1 MSDDLQARFEL
12 ASREV
17 TELSEAPDSSV
28 QLQLYGLF
36 KQGSTG
42 DCEGERPGM
51 LDFIKR
57 AKFDSWAVHK
67 GMSQDEAKEQ
77 YIALVEELKAAD
89 K

>member
-17 TELSEAPDSSV
+17 TELSEAPDGPV

-36 KQGSTG
+36 KQGNSG
-42 DCEGERPGM
+42 DCEGERPGI

-57 AKFDSWAVHK
+57 AKFDAWAAHK
-67 GMSQDEAKEQ
+67 GTSLDEAKEN